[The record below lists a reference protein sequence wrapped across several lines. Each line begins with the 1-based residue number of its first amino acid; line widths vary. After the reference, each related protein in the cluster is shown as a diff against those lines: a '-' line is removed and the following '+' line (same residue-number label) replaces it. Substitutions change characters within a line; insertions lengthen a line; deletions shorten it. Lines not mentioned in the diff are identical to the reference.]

1 MTKVDSLRELTI
13 FNSTSIRNWF
23 RTRERESM
31 RKMEEEEEEIIKP
44 YELNFSD
51 LILLSSDKPLS
62 SFSLASEEIER
73 LQSITSTIMENLGPR
88 GPGLIVITGVAN
100 ASTLRRTLLPLARK
114 LSLLNFD
121 DRKLVLKVSPQ
132 F

>member
-1 MTKVDSLRELTI
+1 
-13 FNSTSIRNWF
+13 
-23 RTRERESM
+23 M

-44 YELNFSD
+44 YELNLSD

-88 GPGLIVITGVAN
+88 GPGLIVITGVSN

-114 LSLLNFD
+114 LSLLNFE